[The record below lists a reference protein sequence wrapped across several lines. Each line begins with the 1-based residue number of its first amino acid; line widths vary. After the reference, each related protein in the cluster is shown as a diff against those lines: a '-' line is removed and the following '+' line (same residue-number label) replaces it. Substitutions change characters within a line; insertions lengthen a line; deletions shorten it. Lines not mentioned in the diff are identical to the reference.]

1 MLSILWAQKDLNF
14 LGYNAGPEDGINGPQ
29 TKQAVKSFQSDFSK
43 RLAVDGIFGEKT
55 SSMLMYIV
63 KKSQEILGVT
73 QDGLAGA
80 ETNKAHNEFRNIKY
94 FKRSEFN
101 CGCGCGFNHI
111 DVRLVKILDMIREH
125 YGKPIIIT
133 SGVRCANYNRKVGG
147 ITNSMHIK
155 NKASDFYVQGVNV
168 YDVLHFCETLV
179 SQGVLGYTYTNN
191 TNMRGAVHIDIGG
204 II

>member
-1 MLSILWAQKDLNF
+1 MLSILWSQKDLNF
-14 LGYNAGPEDGINGPQ
+14 LGYNAGAEDGINGAN
-29 TKQAVKSFQSDFSK
+29 TKAAAKSFQKDFN
-43 RLAVDGIFGEKT
+43 LVQDGIIGEKT
-55 SSMLMYIV
+55 SSKLMYIV

-73 QDGLAGA
+73 QDGLAGT

-125 YGKPIIIT
+125 FGKPIIIT
-133 SGVRCANYNRKVGG
+133 SGVRCVNYNRKVGG
-147 ITNSMHIK
+147 VTNSMHVK
-155 NKASDFYVQGVNV
+155 NKAADFYVQGVNV
-168 YDVLHFCETLV
+168 YTVLSYCQNLV
-179 SQGVLGYTYTNN
+179 NQRVLNYTYTNN
-191 TNMRGAVHIDIGG
+191 TNMKGAVHIDIGG